1 MTTYAIGDVQG
12 CFAELMRL
20 LDELAF
26 DPAVDR
32 VWFTGDLVNR
42 GPQSLET
49 LRFIRN
55 LGEAAISVLGNHDLH
70 LLAVARG
77 VVRSKGRDTLTAVL
91 EANDRDELLDW
102 LRTRPLLYREGNY
115 LLVHAGL
122 IPQWT
127 AEQAIE
133 RAAEAEDWLR
143 SDRYPMLLQN
153 LYGDD
158 PDQWSEELSGWR
170 RLRFIIHC
178 LTRTRYCDR
187 QGRLDFRCK
196 VAPGRQPAGLVPWF
210 ELEDRKTH
218 PLRIV
223 FGHWSTLGA
232 WSGHGVTCLD
242 SGCLWGGSLTAL
254 NLDDGFSLTS
264 VACLEPG
271 SPGGA
276 APHSG
281 EKG

>member
-20 LDELAF
+20 LDKLAF

-49 LRFIRN
+49 LRFIRD

-70 LLAVARG
+70 LLAVAQG

-102 LRTRPLLYREGNY
+102 LRTRPLLYREGDY

-127 AEQAIE
+127 AEQVIE

-210 ELEDRKTH
+210 ELEDRKTR

-264 VACLEPG
+264 VDCLEPG
-271 SPGGA
+271 SLGGA
-276 APHSG
+276 APHSEG
-281 EKG
+281 KG